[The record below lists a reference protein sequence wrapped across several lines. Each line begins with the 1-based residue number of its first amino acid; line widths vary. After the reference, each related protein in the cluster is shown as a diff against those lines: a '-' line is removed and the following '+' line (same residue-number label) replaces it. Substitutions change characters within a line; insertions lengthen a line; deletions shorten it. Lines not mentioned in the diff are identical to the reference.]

1 VADDQVGVTDDQ
13 VGVTGPVGSG
23 KSSPIGDYALLSDC
37 QGSALVGRDGSIDW
51 ACLPRF
57 DSPAVFARLLD
68 RHAGHWR
75 IAPVEPAE
83 VERAYLA
90 DTMVL
95 RTEFHTSA
103 GTVAVTDAMVFGPD
117 ERGHHIGRGSPHV
130 IVRRVEGIDGAVD
143 VNIELAPRAG
153 YGLTEPVLVGE
164 SGGIRTRGG
173 PYAYVISTEVPLQ
186 VQDSDAE
193 GTVRVAAGDMLHF
206 ALQVTSPWVQP
217 AALFTGLEMAVM
229 LDATIDGWRSWSG
242 LHQNYDGPYAEMV
255 RHSGRVL
262 QALTYAPTGAIVAAP
277 TTSLPETVGGSRNWD
292 YRFCWVRD
300 ASLTLEALWVAAC
313 PDEAGD
319 FFDFLATA
327 AGGRLPEGKDLQ
339 ILYGVGGE
347 RIVPEHELNH
357 LAGYRDSR
365 PIRIGNGAWDQIQL
379 DVYGELL
386 SAAWLLADQVGQ
398 FDAVTARFLVDVAET
413 AAARWEHADQGI
425 WEIRG
430 EPRHFLYSKL
440 MCWVALDRAIGLAD
454 KLGAEDRVEGWKA
467 TSDQIRVAI
476 ETNGWSEQAG
486 AFGQSFGSD
495 ELDAS
500 NLMLLL
506 TGFLPPADPRMRSTV
521 EAIAARLTDERGFVY
536 RYRAADGL
544 AGEEGAFTVCTFWL
558 VQCLAELGELGR
570 ARHLFERVASFAND
584 VGLLSEE
591 LDAATGEA
599 LGNFPQAFTHIG
611 LVNAAWALARAEGA
625 ASNDAGPLQTTP

>member
-1 VADDQVGVTDDQ
+1 M
-13 VGVTGPVGSG
+13 
-23 KSSPIGDYALLSDC
+23 SSRIGDYALLSDC

-57 DSPAVFARLLD
+57 DSPAVFAGLLGD
-68 RHAGHWR
+68 GAGHWR
-75 IAPVEPAE
+75 IAPVGAA
-83 VERAYLA
+83 VVRRAYLA

-95 RTEFHTSA
+95 RTEFRTSTGA
-103 GTVAVTDAMVFGPD
+103 VAVTDALVFGSD
-117 ERGHHIGRGSPHV
+117 ERGHRIGRGSPHV
-130 IVRRVEGIDGAVD
+130 IVRRLEGIDAAVEMS
-143 VNIELAPRAG
+143 VELAPRAA
-153 YGLTEPVLVGE
+153 YGLTAPSLVGE
-164 SGGIRTRGG
+164 PGGLRSRGG
-173 PYAYVISTEVPLQ
+173 PFSYVISADVALH
-186 VQDSDAE
+186 
-193 GTVRVAAGDMLHF
+193 VRGSEATASFSVAAGESVHF
-206 ALQVTSPWVQP
+206 ALQLTSPWEASRP
-217 AALFTGLEMAVM
+217 FLPSAHMAAM
-229 LDATIDGWRSWSG
+229 LDATIEGWRSWSA
-242 LHQNYDGPYAEMV
+242 LHQSYDGPYGELV

-347 RIVPEHELNH
+347 RIVPEHELTH

-365 PIRIGNGAWDQIQL
+365 PVRIGNGAWDQVQL

-386 SAAWLLADQVGQ
+386 SAAWVLADQVDQ
-398 FDAVTARFLVDVAET
+398 FDPVTAGFLVDVAAT
-413 AAARWEHADQGI
+413 AAARWEQADQGI
-425 WEIRG
+425 WEVRG
-430 EPRHFLYSKL
+430 EPRHFVYSKL
-440 MCWVALDRAIGLAD
+440 MCWVALDRAIRLAD
-454 KLGAEDRVEGWKA
+454 KLGAEDRVEGWRA
-467 TSDQIRVAI
+467 TRERIRLAI
-476 ETNGWSEQAG
+476 ETNGWSEEAG

-495 ELDAS
+495 ALDAS

-521 EAIAARLTDERGFVY
+521 EAIAARLTDAHGFVY
-536 RYRAADGL
+536 RYRSEDGL
-544 AGEEGAFTVCTFWL
+544 AGEEGTFTVCTFWL
-558 VQCLAELGELGR
+558 AQCLAELGEPAR
-570 ARHLFERVASFAND
+570 ARQLFERVVGLAND

-591 LDAATGEA
+591 LDPATGEP

-611 LVNAAWALARAEGA
+611 LVNAAWAIARAERAPA
-625 ASNDAGPLQTTP
+625 AGGI

>member
-1 VADDQVGVTDDQ
+1 MASLAESVLTTMSQ
-13 VGVTGPVGSG
+13 
-23 KSSPIGDYALLSDC
+23 PIGDYALLSDC
-37 QGSALVGRDGSIDW
+37 QGAALVGRDGSIDW

-57 DSPAVFARLLD
+57 DSPALFARLLD
-68 RHAGHWR
+68 HRAGHWR
-75 IAPVEPAE
+75 IAPAGPAQ

-95 RTEFHTSA
+95 RTEFRTSA
-103 GTVAVTDAMVFGPD
+103 GTVAVTDAMIFGPN
-117 ERGHHIGRGSPHV
+117 ERGHRIGRGSPHV
-130 IVRRVEGIDGAVD
+130 IVRRLEGIDGEVD
-143 VNIELAPRAG
+143 VEVALAPRAG

-164 SGGIRTRGG
+164 AGGVRSRGG
-173 PYAYVISTEVPLQ
+173 PYSYVVSADVPLRAQ
-186 VQDSDAE
+186 GSEARAGVWI
-193 GTVRVAAGDMLHF
+193 AAGDALHF
-206 ALQVTSPWVQP
+206 ALLVASPWGEQP
-217 AALFTGLEMAVM
+217 AFFTSTQMAAM
-229 LDATIDGWRSWSG
+229 LDSTIGGWRSWSA
-242 LHQNYDGPYAEMV
+242 LHQTYDGPYAEMV

-277 TTSLPETVGGSRNWD
+277 TASLPETVGGSRNWD

-319 FFDFLATA
+319 FFAFLATA
-327 AGGRLPEGKDLQ
+327 AGGHLSGGKDLQ

-347 RIVPEHELNH
+347 RLVPEHELAH

-365 PIRIGNGAWDQIQL
+365 PVRIGNGAWDQVQL

-386 SAAWLLADQVGQ
+386 SAAWVLADQVGQ
-398 FDAVTARFLVDVAET
+398 FDPITARFLVDVADT
-413 AAARWEHADQGI
+413 AAQRWTEADQGI

-430 EPRHFLYSKL
+430 EPRHFVYSKL
-440 MCWVALDRAIGLAD
+440 MCWVALDRAIRLA
-454 KLGAEDRVEGWKA
+454 KTLGAEDRVEQWKA
-467 TSDQIRVAI
+467 TRDQIRAAI

-506 TGFLPPADPRMRSTV
+506 TGFLPPTDSRMRSTV
-521 EAIAARLTDERGFVY
+521 DAIAARLTDERGFVY
-536 RYRAADGL
+536 RYRGADGL
-544 AGEEGAFTVCTFWL
+544 AGDEGTFAVCTFWL
-558 VQCLAELGELGR
+558 VQCLAELGESAR
-570 ARHLFERVASFAND
+570 ARQVFEQLAGFAND
-584 VGLLSEE
+584 VGLLSEQ
-591 LDAATGEA
+591 LDAATGEL

-611 LVNAAWALARAEGA
+611 LVNAAWAIARAEGA
-625 ASNDAGPLQTTP
+625 ASTEIGPPKTTQNMTGAADAPA